1 MTLELLDIIKVLGEK
16 HPYVVNALNSERIK
30 YNRSSCG
37 NDLGVRIS
45 LTISSR
51 YDGEIKYKHSGGI
64 ADFINFAMKNGNER
78 FVYQKMNEFIQEA
91 REGSISL
98 YPGKEEQYGKYWD
111 TIESVI
117 KKCKSIID
125 EGIINTIDIKINVA
139 DGVGIILSR
148 ETPKPYVPG
157 VYDFGPSNKV
167 VADYRLFN
175 KETVTTV

>member
-1 MTLELLDIIKVLGEK
+1 MTLELSDIIEVLGEK
-16 HPYVVNALNSERIK
+16 HPYVINVLISERIK

-37 NDLGVRIS
+37 NDYGVRIS
-45 LTISSR
+45 LAISSR
-51 YDGEIKYKHSGGI
+51 YDGGIKYKVNNGVS
-64 ADFINFAMKNGNER
+64 DSINFAMKNSNER
-78 FVYQKMNEFIQEA
+78 FIYQKMNEFIQET

-125 EGIINTIDIKINVA
+125 EGTVRNIDMKINVA
-139 DGVGIILSR
+139 DGVGISLSR

-157 VYDFGPSNKV
+157 VYDFGPSDKV
-167 VADYRLFN
+167 VVDYRLFN
-175 KETVTTV
+175 K